1 MGCFLGCFGFT
12 TKKQKRIKPC
22 NKFQVHQKYV
32 PLDSEKEIVVDSANS
47 ELRDKPKESSK
58 RKVKKKVSFNL
69 DVKTYERIQ
78 DDENNTTY
86 FSEEEE
92 KKTQREYNK
101 QETAK
106 ASMSMYPSSHRYY
119 NCNNS
124 YDEEEDEI
132 TLEDSDIDDLD
143 DEEEEEEDYGVSDDD
158 DDDGDEYADSLH
170 IETENKYGNVEKLN
184 KDESNEVGQN
194 HRNSVLLPVENL
206 TQWKAVKAKGAQQ
219 VKHQKENIIK
229 LDGKQKLPL
238 IAKPVNNHFVDLNP
252 KNNSKANPKPQGH
265 DIPVDASLS
274 NWMVSARTTSVNG
287 SAMYYIQDRTADQVV
302 LDEVNII

>member
-32 PLDSEKEIVVDSANS
+32 PLDSEKANAADSPNS
-47 ELRDKPKESSK
+47 EPRDKPKESSK

-78 DDENNTTY
+78 DDDDNTTY
-86 FSEEEE
+86 SEDEE
-92 KKTQREYNK
+92 KKAQWEYNE

-106 ASMSMYPSSHRYY
+106 SSMSMYPSSYRYY
-119 NCNNS
+119 NCNNN

-132 TLEDSDIDDLD
+132 TLEDSDINDLD
-143 DEEEEEEDYGVSDDD
+143 EEDYGVSDDD
-158 DDDGDEYADSLH
+158 DDGGGDDEYNSLH
-170 IETENKYGNVEKLN
+170 TETENKFGNVEKLN
-184 KDESNEVGQN
+184 KDEPNEVGRN

-206 TQWKAVKAKGAQQ
+206 TQWKAVKARQAQE

-229 LDGKQKLPL
+229 LDGKQELP
-238 IAKPVNNHFVDLNP
+238 NHCVDLNT
-252 KNNSKANPKPQGH
+252 KNNTKIKRQGH
-265 DIPVDASLS
+265 EISVDASLS
-274 NWMVSARTTSVNG
+274 NWLVISAKAASVKG
-287 SAMYYIQDRTADQVV
+287 PAVCYIKDSAKDQVV
-302 LDEVNII
+302 LDKVNII

>member
-32 PLDSEKEIVVDSANS
+32 PLESEKANAEDSANS
-47 ELRDKPKESSK
+47 EPRDKPKESSK

-78 DDENNTTY
+78 DDDNTTN

-92 KKTQREYNK
+92 KTQREYNEQK
-101 QETAK
+101 TAK
-106 ASMSMYPSSHRYY
+106 ASMSMYPSSYRYY
-119 NCNNS
+119 NCNDS

-143 DEEEEEEDYGVSDDD
+143 EEEEEDYGVSDDD
-158 DDDGDEYADSLH
+158 DDGGGGGEYNSLH

-184 KDESNEVGQN
+184 KDDESNEVGRN

-206 TQWKAVKAKGAQQ
+206 TQWKAVKARGAQQ
-219 VKHQKENIIK
+219 MKHQKENIIK
-229 LDGKQKLPL
+229 LDGKQELPL
-238 IAKPVNNHFVDLNP
+238 VKKPANHCVVDLNP
-252 KNNSKANPKPQGH
+252 KNNSKPNKPQGH
-265 DIPVDASLS
+265 EIPVDASLS
-274 NWMVSARTTSVNG
+274 NWLVSARTTSING
-287 SAMYYIQDRTADQVV
+287 SAVYNIQDRAVDQVV
-302 LDEVNII
+302 LDEFNII